1 MEFENIIN
9 EQLDSM
15 DLSELEELL
24 NEAPAEM
31 TIADEISVNSIINDL
46 LNGQPIFDSENLMD
60 NIKELFFIEVRSSLI
75 LGCEILAVCIIIG
88 LLNNFSNSFGSKT
101 VSSLG
106 TMICGFVII
115 ALCIGSF
122 YQTYNSCSSTMD
134 VMSTTMTILLPI
146 MIPLLIS
153 MGGISSG
160 SIMDPV
166 ILASVTGFNFIMQ
179 HIVLPLIF
187 LSAIFILIN
196 SITDKDYVK
205 KLALFMRKG
214 ALFITGLTITIFS
227 GITAVQ
233 GIMTKS
239 ADSLLMKTAKFSID
253 NFVPIIGGFAADS
266 LDMVINCIGVIKSAV
281 GLIGIVIIISML
293 AIILHNIPE
302 GIATA
307 LPIYFATGN
316 RKKAFIISFISGITE
331 PIGAILGYTV
341 MKPYLNDSIMGIMFA
356 GVAGIMMFISLE
368 ELLPMAREY
377 EKSKIKNL
385 FIMEKKVVL
394 KK

>member
-24 NEAPAEM
+24 DEAPEQM

-134 VMSTTMTILLPI
+134 VMSSTMTVLLPI

-187 LSAIFILIN
+187 LSAVFILIN

-227 GITAVQ
+227 GITAIQ

-293 AIILHNIPE
+293 AMPVIKIMAIAVIYKITAIAAEPVANKNISDSLNE
-302 GIATA
+302 IGTSAVTMTVVLAAGALMFLIFITA
-307 LPIYFATGN
+307 
-316 RKKAFIISFISGITE
+316 
-331 PIGAILGYTV
+331 
-341 MKPYLNDSIMGIMFA
+341 IMFMGGNA
-356 GVAGIMMFISLE
+356 
-368 ELLPMAREY
+368 
-377 EKSKIKNL
+377 
-385 FIMEKKVVL
+385 
-394 KK
+394 

>member
-15 DLSELEELL
+15 DLSQLEELL
-24 NEAPAEM
+24 DEAPTEM

-88 LLNNFSNSFGSKT
+88 ILNNFSNSFGSKT

-115 ALCIGSF
+115 TLCIGSF

-134 VMSTTMTILLPI
+134 VMSTTMTVLLPI

-187 LSAIFILIN
+187 LSAVFILIN
-196 SITDKDYVK
+196 SITEKDYVK

-293 AIILHNIPE
+293 AMPVIKIMAVAVIYKITAIAAEPVANKNISDSLNE
-302 GIATA
+302 IGTSAVTMTVVLAAGALMFLIFITA
-307 LPIYFATGN
+307 
-316 RKKAFIISFISGITE
+316 
-331 PIGAILGYTV
+331 
-341 MKPYLNDSIMGIMFA
+341 IMFM
-356 GVAGIMMFISLE
+356 GG
-368 ELLPMAREY
+368 
-377 EKSKIKNL
+377 NT
-385 FIMEKKVVL
+385 
-394 KK
+394 

>member
-1 MEFENIIN
+1 MEYESIIN

-15 DLSELEELL
+15 DLSQLEDMLD
-24 NEAPAEM
+24 EAPTELNI
-31 TIADEISVNSIINDL
+31 TEEISVESIINDL
-46 LNGQPIFDSENLMD
+46 INGQPLFDSDKILE
-60 NIKELFFIEVRSSLI
+60 NIKELFFMEVRSSLI
-75 LGCEILAVCIIIG
+75 LGCEILAVCVIIG
-88 LLNNFSNSFGSKT
+88 LLDNFSNSFGNKA

-122 YQTYNSCSSTMD
+122 YQTYGSCCETMEVMSSTMA
-134 VMSTTMTILLPI
+134 ILLPI
-146 MIPLLIS
+146 LIPLLIS

-205 KLALFMRKG
+205 KLAVFMRKG

-227 GITAVQ
+227 GITAIQ

-239 ADSLLMKTAKFSID
+239 ADSLLMKTARFSID
-253 NFVPIIGGFAADS
+253 NFIPIIGGFAADS

-281 GLIGIVIIISML
+281 GIIGIIIILSML
-293 AIILHNIPE
+293 VMPVIKIMAIAVIYKITAIAAEPVASKNISDSLNE
-302 GIATA
+302 
-307 LPIYFATGN
+307 
-316 RKKAFIISFISGITE
+316 
-331 PIGAILGYTV
+331 IGTSAVT
-341 MKPYLNDSIMGIMFA
+341 MT
-356 GVAGIMMFISLE
+356 
-368 ELLPMAREY
+368 
-377 EKSKIKNL
+377 
-385 FIMEKKVVL
+385 VVL
-394 KK
+394 AAGALMFLIFITAIMCMGGNN

>member
-187 LSAIFILIN
+187 LSAVFILIN

-293 AIILHNIPE
+293 AMPVIKIMAVAVIYKITAIAAEPVANKNISDSLNE
-302 GIATA
+302 IGTSAVTMTVV
-307 LPIYFATGN
+307 LATG
-316 RKKAFIISFISGITE
+316 ALMFLIFIT
-331 PIGAILGYTV
+331 A
-341 MKPYLNDSIMGIMFA
+341 IMFM
-356 GVAGIMMFISLE
+356 GG
-368 ELLPMAREY
+368 
-377 EKSKIKNL
+377 NT
-385 FIMEKKVVL
+385 
-394 KK
+394 

>member
-187 LSAIFILIN
+187 LSAVFILIN

-293 AIILHNIPE
+293 AMPVIKIMAVAVIYKITAIAAEPVANKNISDSLNE
-302 GIATA
+302 IGTSAVTMTVVLAAGALMFLIFITA
-307 LPIYFATGN
+307 
-316 RKKAFIISFISGITE
+316 
-331 PIGAILGYTV
+331 
-341 MKPYLNDSIMGIMFA
+341 IMFM
-356 GVAGIMMFISLE
+356 GG
-368 ELLPMAREY
+368 
-377 EKSKIKNL
+377 NT
-385 FIMEKKVVL
+385 
-394 KK
+394 

>member
-293 AIILHNIPE
+293 AMPVIKIMAVAVIYKITAIAAEPVANKNISDSLNE
-302 GIATA
+302 IGTSAVTMTVVLAAGALMFLIFITA
-307 LPIYFATGN
+307 
-316 RKKAFIISFISGITE
+316 
-331 PIGAILGYTV
+331 
-341 MKPYLNDSIMGIMFA
+341 IMFM
-356 GVAGIMMFISLE
+356 GG
-368 ELLPMAREY
+368 
-377 EKSKIKNL
+377 NT
-385 FIMEKKVVL
+385 
-394 KK
+394 

>member
-9 EQLDSM
+9 EQLDTM
-15 DLSELEELL
+15 DLSQLEELL
-24 NEAPAEM
+24 DEAPEQM

-187 LSAIFILIN
+187 LSAVFILIN

-293 AIILHNIPE
+293 AMPVIKIMAVAVIYKITAIAAEPVANKNISDSLNE
-302 GIATA
+302 IGTSAVTMTVVLAAGALMFLIFITA
-307 LPIYFATGN
+307 
-316 RKKAFIISFISGITE
+316 
-331 PIGAILGYTV
+331 
-341 MKPYLNDSIMGIMFA
+341 IMFM
-356 GVAGIMMFISLE
+356 GG
-368 ELLPMAREY
+368 
-377 EKSKIKNL
+377 NT
-385 FIMEKKVVL
+385 
-394 KK
+394 

>member
-15 DLSELEELL
+15 DLSELEKLL
-24 NEAPAEM
+24 DEPPAEM

-60 NIKELFFIEVRSSLI
+60 NIKDLFFIEVRSSLI

-293 AIILHNIPE
+293 TMPVIKIMAVAVIYKITAIAAEPVANKNISDSLNE
-302 GIATA
+302 IGTSAVTMTVVLAAGALMFLIFITA
-307 LPIYFATGN
+307 
-316 RKKAFIISFISGITE
+316 
-331 PIGAILGYTV
+331 
-341 MKPYLNDSIMGIMFA
+341 IMFM
-356 GVAGIMMFISLE
+356 GG
-368 ELLPMAREY
+368 
-377 EKSKIKNL
+377 NT
-385 FIMEKKVVL
+385 
-394 KK
+394 

>member
-15 DLSELEELL
+15 DLSELEKLL
-24 NEAPAEM
+24 DEAPAEM

-46 LNGQPIFDSENLMD
+46 LNGQPIFDSENLLD

-134 VMSTTMTILLPI
+134 VMSTTMTVLLPI

-160 SIMDPV
+160 SIMDPI

-293 AIILHNIPE
+293 AMPVIKIMAVAVIYKITAIAAEPVANKNISDSLNE
-302 GIATA
+302 IGTSAVTMTVVLAAGALMFLIFITA
-307 LPIYFATGN
+307 
-316 RKKAFIISFISGITE
+316 
-331 PIGAILGYTV
+331 
-341 MKPYLNDSIMGIMFA
+341 IMFMGGNA
-356 GVAGIMMFISLE
+356 
-368 ELLPMAREY
+368 
-377 EKSKIKNL
+377 
-385 FIMEKKVVL
+385 
-394 KK
+394 